1 VTDPAL
7 RLASALGLF
16 GLIAIAWVFS
26 TERRVVPWRVIGWGL
41 GLQLALALLLLR
53 TAFGRAFFVAVNQA
67 VVQFI
72 GFTDAGVAFV
82 FGPLAEVGF
91 SFVLDVLPIIIF
103 MGSLFGILYHLGIV
117 QWVVNALAKILSHTM
132 GLSGAESLAAVAN
145 IFVGMTEAPLL
156 VRPYLERMTRSE
168 LFAVMTTGMATIA
181 GSVLVAYAKM
191 LGEGDFAGH
200 LVTASLLSAPAGLL
214 IAKVM
219 VPETETPLT
228 ATGGRATVER
238 SSVNLIDAA
247 SQGALAALR
256 LAAYVGALL
265 VAFVALIAMLNG
277 MVGWV
282 GGLVGFPELTLQRIL
297 GILFAPFVLLMG
309 IPWSDAVQVGSLLGI
324 KTVLNE
330 FLAYR
335 DLSALIEAGALSPRS
350 IVIASYALCGF
361 ANFGSLAILLGG
373 VGGMAPS
380 RRPDLA
386 RLGLRSILAGTL
398 ACMMTGCIAGI
409 LL

>member
-1 VTDPAL
+1 VTDLHL
-7 RLASALGLF
+7 RLGSALGLV

-26 TERRVVPWRVIGWGL
+26 TRRRIIPWRVIGWGL
-41 GLQLALALLLLR
+41 GLQLALALLLLK
-53 TAFGRAFFVAVNQA
+53 TAFGRAFFVAVNHA
-67 VVQFI
+67 VAQFI

-82 FGPLAEVGF
+82 FGPLAELGF

-103 MGSLFGILYHLGIV
+103 MGSLFAILYHLGIV
-117 QWVVNALAKILSHTM
+117 QWLVNLLAGVLSRSM
-132 GLSGAESLAAVAN
+132 GISGAESLAAVAN

-156 VRPYLERMTRSE
+156 VRPYIENMTRSE
-168 LFAVMTTGMATIA
+168 LFTVMATGMATIA
-181 GSVLVAYAKM
+181 GSVLVAYAKI

-200 LVTASLLSAPAGLL
+200 LVTASLLSAPAGILV
-214 IAKVM
+214 AKVM

-228 ATGGRATVER
+228 ASGGHAAVER
-238 SSVNLIDAA
+238 TSVNLIDAA
-247 SQGALAALR
+247 SEGALAALR

-265 VAFVALIAMLNG
+265 LAFVALIAMLNG
-277 MVGWV
+277 LVGWI
-282 GGLVGFPELTLQRIL
+282 GGLLGFPDLTLQWIL
-297 GILFAPFVLLMG
+297 GVLFAPLALLMG
-309 IPWSDAVQVGSLLGI
+309 IPWSEAVQVGSLLGV

-330 FLAYR
+330 FLAFR
-335 DLSALIEAGALSPRS
+335 DLGVLIEAQTLSPRS
-350 IVIASYALCGF
+350 IVISSYALCGF

-380 RRPDLA
+380 RRGDLA

-398 ACMMTGCIAGI
+398 ATMMTGCVAGI

>member
-335 DLSALIEAGALSPRS
+335 DLGALIEAGALSQRS
-350 IVIASYALCGF
+350 IVISSYALCGF